1 MQKRTITFY
10 YRLFGPKNRDVT
22 VADVVNDYTFCVMVQ
37 SSAAAA
43 SSSNSAPNTDQR
55 LIWINGNL
63 VPRSEAKVS
72 VFDHGF
78 LYGDGVFEGIR
89 IYNKRIFKLRSHLV
103 RLMESAERIHLD
115 PKLSIDEIEELTRK
129 TVAANNLQDGYI
141 RLILSRGE
149 GTLGLNPFSCPEPG
163 VICIADSIRLYPEE
177 MYRDG
182 MKVIIAERPRIPVE
196 CLDPSVKSLNY
207 LNNILAKCE
216 ALRQGLYEAI
226 MLNTKGE
233 VAEGTGDNI
242 FVVKDGVISTPAP
255 DAGFLLGI
263 TRQFVIDTVAPAC
276 QCSVLERTLHL
287 EDLYD
292 ADEIFLTGPAAEVIG
307 ASKIGDRIIG
317 NGKVGPITQKFT
329 KTFREM
335 VAQDAPED

>member
-1 MQKRTITFY
+1 MS
-10 YRLFGPKNRDVT
+10 RLFIGSLGVRTAKSLMG
-22 VADVVNDYTFCVMVQ
+22 DVVNGYNFCVMVQ
-37 SSAAAA
+37 SSAA
-43 SSSNSAPNTDQR
+43 SSSSSASEAKTDQR
-55 LIWINGNL
+55 LIWINGQL

-89 IYNKRIFKLRSHLV
+89 IYNGRIFKLRSHLV

-115 PKLSIDEIEELTRK
+115 PKLSIDEIEDLTRK
-129 TVAANNLQDGYI
+129 TVAANHLQDGYI

-182 MKVIIAERPRIPVE
+182 MKVIVASRPRIPVE

-216 ALRQGLYEAI
+216 ALSQGLYEAI

-242 FVVKDGVISTPAP
+242 FIVKDGVISTPAP
-255 DAGFLLGI
+255 DSGFLLGI
-263 TRQFVIDTVAPAC
+263 TRKFVIDTVAPAC
-276 QCSVLERTLHL
+276 GQTVLEQTLRL
-287 EDLYD
+287 EDLYS
-292 ADEIFLTGPAAEVIG
+292 ADELFLTGTAAEVIG
-307 ASKIGDRIIG
+307 ASKIGDRVIG
-317 NGKVGPITQKFT
+317 NGKVGPMTQQFT

-335 VAQDAPED
+335 VANDASED

>member
-1 MQKRTITFY
+1 MQKRRVTFF
-10 YRLFGPKNRDVT
+10 YRLFGPQNHDVT
-22 VADVVNDYTFCVMVQ
+22 VGDVVNDYTFWVMVQ
-37 SSAAAA
+37 SSAATA
-43 SSSNSAPNTDQR
+43 SSPDSGSTTDQR
-55 LIWINGNL
+55 LIWINGT
-63 VPRSEAKVS
+63 
-72 VFDHGF
+72 
-78 LYGDGVFEGIR
+78 
-89 IYNKRIFKLRSHLV
+89 
-103 RLMESAERIHLD
+103 LMESAERIHLD
-115 PKLSIDEIEELTRK
+115 PKLSIDEIEDLTRQ

-182 MKVIIAERPRIPVE
+182 MKVIVAERPRIPVE

-226 MLNTKGE
+226 MLNTRGE

-263 TRQFVIDTVAPAC
+263 IIQYYIFVFYFI
-276 QCSVLERTLHL
+276 SR
-287 EDLYD
+287 
-292 ADEIFLTGPAAEVIG
+292 
-307 ASKIGDRIIG
+307 
-317 NGKVGPITQKFT
+317 
-329 KTFREM
+329 
-335 VAQDAPED
+335 